1 MILKFSLRE
10 MSFVIL
16 SHDSMLKVQAI
27 AAQESL
33 LVDDLMCITRP
44 AQSKQQCLSAYHL
57 VQLFLEIYNN
67 VF

>member
-1 MILKFSLRE
+1 MILKFTLRE

-44 AQSKQQCLSAYHL
+44 NPYSNASVNGCCLPLSNKISVAS
-57 VQLFLEIYNN
+57 
-67 VF
+67 